1 MVHTKMMTLFI
12 TTVFYI
18 FTVVLHIKPLSDNEI
33 YDNKNVREMFEYL
46 NQKSIP
52 NLCKTKNEPKLV
64 ILDETINGN
73 IVGLEY
79 NYYIMNGTNKMLI
92 GGNSYKYKVKDDR
105 IQEEQWYGAVID
117 GKPITKRYYYSN
129 KKFIPDSI
137 KLDNSEKI
145 IREYGDRLFMAI
157 NTFNKIDKKGF
168 LIQRIET
175 SAKPNV
181 EIRIYNYDS
190 SGRLVSEY
198 YTDVQLSGKIENKRF
213 FENQY
218 EYVGDK
224 KFQINFLVDGIVS
237 KYEFIKNTNKPIYRY
252 FYKNGEMISK
262 ENALN
267 SFEAESDI
275 KYDSNNNWISKKKGS
290 DTFIERNI
298 SYK

>member
-1 MVHTKMMTLFI
+1 
-12 TTVFYI
+12 
-18 FTVVLHIKPLSDNEI
+18 
-33 YDNKNVREMFEYL
+33 
-46 NQKSIP
+46 
-52 NLCKTKNEPKLV
+52 
-64 ILDETINGN
+64 
-73 IVGLEY
+73 
-79 NYYIMNGTNKMLI
+79 
-92 GGNSYKYKVKDDR
+92 
-105 IQEEQWYGAVID
+105 
-117 GKPITKRYYYSN
+117 
-129 KKFIPDSI
+129 
-137 KLDNSEKI
+137 
-145 IREYGDRLFMAI
+145 MAI